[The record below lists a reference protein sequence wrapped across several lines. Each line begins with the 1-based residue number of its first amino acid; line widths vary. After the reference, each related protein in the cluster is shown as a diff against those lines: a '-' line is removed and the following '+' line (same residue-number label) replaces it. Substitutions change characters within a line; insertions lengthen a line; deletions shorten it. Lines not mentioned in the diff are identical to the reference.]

1 MEELPKKKRI
11 VIGIPGSS
19 FSNHFLISWTRSLYA
34 LWESGKYEVIVSPGT
49 SSFVPFARMKTM
61 GLDVLRGQDQKPF
74 NGLEYDIYIT
84 IDSDMVFN
92 PDQLI
97 DLIES
102 TDVHNVV
109 AGHYLMADCKSSA
122 VVKDWNTEYFSK
134 NGSFEFMTPKDIE
147 TWKNATGSKFIPVSY
162 VGLGFFAIK
171 KEVLDKLKYPYY
183 NSELQ
188 QIKTEDGSLLVD
200 ICGED
205 VALCKNIQSAG
216 YQVFVNADIRIG
228 HEKSLI
234 L

>member
-1 MEELPKKKRI
+1 MKVLFCLPGK
-11 VIGIPGSS
+11 S
-19 FSNHFLISWTRSLYA
+19 FSNNFLQSWSELL
-34 LWESGKYEVIVSPGT
+34 LWCFNNGITPYLNVKYNAVVYYCRNQLLGADLQNGPE
-49 SSFVPFARMKTM
+49 
-61 GLDVLRGQDQKPF
+61 QKPF
-74 NGLEYDIYIT
+74 NGKLDYDYIMW